1 MGADAWPAV
10 QAFGI
15 DRLDAMPRFART
27 GATMLGDDM
36 LTEFARKDGP

>member
-27 GATMLGDDM
+27 AETPLGDDM
-36 LTEFARKDGP
+36 LTEFTRKA